1 MLEHGSP
8 EIGLYQYRVT
18 GHQVSLND
26 FLLEGFLH
34 LGTMKYIHWYWNY
47 EIKFQNL
54 TKEQQLWNTSAETG
68 RARGSPWLPLFKGFC
83 LPIQTLAFS
92 SFNISNDSS
101 NFWTIL
107 LDWQWDI
114 LYSLLG
120 LLSASITAA
129 IFDNWFPPV
138 HAKWLTLF
146 SHCTSLVLSLLCY
159 FFHEISLLGVTLF
172 HQVPSCY
179 IEFLSILFFTHF
191 WFFENNAFRGKCWL
205 SFLLKCN
212 FIMQPQYTH
221 CGVCVCAREVK
232 TRHGPRF
239 MQEKT
244 TQSSIEHSNW
254 KITNLL
260 LLD

>member
-159 FFHEISLLGVTLF
+159 FFHEISLLGGHPLPPSSLMLHRIPLNIVF
-172 HQVPSCY
+172 H
-179 IEFLSILFFTHF
+179 
-191 WFFENNAFRGKCWL
+191 
-205 SFLLKCN
+205 SFLVLRKQCIQRN
-212 FIMQPQYTH
+212 MLAFVSFEVQFHNATTIHTLR
-221 CGVCVCAREVK
+221 CVCVCTWSE
-232 TRHGPRF
+232 
-239 MQEKT
+239 
-244 TQSSIEHSNW
+244 
-254 KITNLL
+254 
-260 LLD
+260 D